1 MKLLR
6 QLIKKKYERYN
17 ESVSN
22 KKNDYW
28 NFFQAYNLVCVV
40 KGIKISRD
48 EIKLLNNNWKNSVS
62 GINNEKSLA
71 VLENFVQ
78 NNTHLIT
85 NFLKETELLDQ
96 KETKFTGLYEKGRGM
111 IGVATYEWNNI
122 LGQ

>member
-6 QLIKKKYERYN
+6 QLIKKKYEKYN

-28 NFFQAYNLVCVV
+28 DFFQAYNLVCVV
-40 KGIKISRD
+40 KEIKISMD
-48 EIKLLNNNWKNSVS
+48 ERKLLNNNWKNWVL
-62 GINNEKSLA
+62 GINTEKSLA

-78 NNTHLIT
+78 NNTHLIA

-96 KETKFTGLYEKGRGM
+96 KETRFTGLYEKGRNI
-111 IGVATYEWNNI
+111 IGVASYEFENI
-122 LGQ
+122 LGR